1 MTSRFRHCS
10 YVVNLLG
17 ASLGD
22 RQHLALI
29 MDLAEGGNLSERIH
43 SIRKRR
49 LGYLEVLQVGWM
61 SGSTKRLVHPAAP
74 PSWGEAVQEISRSSV
89 PVDARHLSVVR
100 LESLVRE
107 IPLGTFCIRPKTV
120 ENGEERCSTDATRS
134 VHHSGARFLHACHI
148 LSSTAIGCIS
158 GRVTVVNTVLNSAL
172 LGRKRYKTV
181 QKRFEKYCGANVLQ
195 NRHLSQA
202 HRTG

>member
-49 LGYLEVLQVGWM
+49 LGYLEVLQVGC
-61 SGSTKRLVHPAAP
+61 
-74 PSWGEAVQEISRSSV
+74 
-89 PVDARHLSVVR
+89 
-100 LESLVRE
+100 SL
-107 IPLGTFCIRPKTV
+107 
-120 ENGEERCSTDATRS
+120 
-134 VHHSGARFLHACHI
+134 
-148 LSSTAIGCIS
+148 
-158 GRVTVVNTVLNSAL
+158 
-172 LGRKRYKTV
+172 
-181 QKRFEKYCGANVLQ
+181 
-195 NRHLSQA
+195 
-202 HRTG
+202 